1 MTPSYE
7 DRVGRELVLD
17 GFLSPESLAEALA
30 LLEEVGDSSLRRVL
44 VERGFLAREE
54 LERFFANRY
63 HLEYVQLDY
72 NQLDPSVVGSIPYP
86 LCARFGMVPIAKDES
101 SITVAIGDPLH
112 YVPVEQELV
121 SELRC
126 SVRIVLADARAI
138 RSCLVAQHGADA
150 IGEDIGEFR
159 AAPSEE
165 PGGEGDETLD
175 LDRTEDAGEDASAVK
190 LLNSTVL
197 QALER
202 RVSDIHIEPAEHI
215 VRVRFRMDGELH
227 EVLELPQS
235 ALASLV
241 TRIKVV
247 SKMDISERR
256 IPQDGHFNVRAQGRK
271 VDMRV
276 ATMPTI
282 HGERVVLRLLDKS
295 TGPQGLDQIG
305 MDGVTLGALRAQL
318 EAQHGIVLVTG
329 PTGSGKTTTLYASL
343 RHLLRPNVNILTVE
357 DPVEYRIDGISQI
370 QVHEKAGLSFPRVL
384 TGFMRQDPDVIMVGE
399 IRDEETAHV
408 AVRASM
414 TGHLVLSTLHM
425 HSAAEAVC
433 RMVDMG
439 VKPYLIGSTLRA
451 VLAQRLVRR
460 LCRHCKEEEEIAPDL
475 VHRYQLPSN
484 VAYRGS
490 GCDHCA
496 YMGHKGRIAVTE
508 LLVVDETIRRGLTT
522 NMAAGDVRRLAAASG
537 MRSLGETALAKVL
550 EGEASL
556 RDALPMIADEEQS
569 MLESARRAMQLR

>member
-1 MTPSYE
+1 M
-7 DRVGRELVLD
+7 
-17 GFLSPESLAEALA
+17 
-30 LLEEVGDSSLRRVL
+30 
-44 VERGFLAREE
+44 
-54 LERFFANRY
+54 
-63 HLEYVQLDY
+63 
-72 NQLDPSVVGSIPYP
+72 
-86 LCARFGMVPIAKDES
+86 
-101 SITVAIGDPLH
+101 
-112 YVPVEQELV
+112 
-121 SELRC
+121 
-126 SVRIVLADARAI
+126 
-138 RSCLVAQHGADA
+138 
-150 IGEDIGEFR
+150 
-159 AAPSEE
+159 
-165 PGGEGDETLD
+165 
-175 LDRTEDAGEDASAVK
+175 
-190 LLNSTVL
+190 
-197 QALER
+197 
-202 RVSDIHIEPAEHI
+202 
-215 VRVRFRMDGELH
+215 
-227 EVLELPQS
+227 
-235 ALASLV
+235 
-241 TRIKVV
+241 
-247 SKMDISERR
+247 
-256 IPQDGHFNVRAQGRK
+256 
-271 VDMRV
+271 
-276 ATMPTI
+276 
-282 HGERVVLRLLDKS
+282 
-295 TGPQGLDQIG
+295 
-305 MDGVTLGALRAQL
+305 
-318 EAQHGIVLVTG
+318 
-329 PTGSGKTTTLYASL
+329 
-343 RHLLRPNVNILTVE
+343 
-357 DPVEYRIDGISQI
+357 
-370 QVHEKAGLSFPRVL
+370 
-384 TGFMRQDPDVIMVGE
+384 IMVGE